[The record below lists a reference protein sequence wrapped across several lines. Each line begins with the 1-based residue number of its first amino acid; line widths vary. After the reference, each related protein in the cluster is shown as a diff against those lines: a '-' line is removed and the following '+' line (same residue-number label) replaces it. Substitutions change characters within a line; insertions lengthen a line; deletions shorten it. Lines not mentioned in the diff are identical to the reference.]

1 VDPAGERRAKI
12 LVADDSE
19 LSRRL
24 LEASLTKR
32 GYEVLTAADGDQAWS
47 ILQRQASPSLAILDW
62 MMPGLDGLEL
72 CRRLRQ
78 QAREPYVYVILLTA
92 KDRKEDILDGL
103 RAGADDY
110 LKKPVD
116 GDELEA
122 RLRAGKRIVDLQSEL
137 IAAREALRNRAD
149 HDALTGLWN
158 RGAILE
164 VLGRELARARRC
176 GAPLAVALVD
186 LDHFKAINDTHGH
199 PAGDAVL
206 REAASRMSSSVRPY
220 DAVGRYG
227 GEEFLIV
234 LPGCDVPFG
243 MAAAERLRNSLAKEG
258 IQVGDRRLP
267 VTCSIGIA
275 SSAGDPEP
283 NAEALVT
290 AADQALYRAKAEGRN
305 RVCAAAQG
313 RPVGAK
319 AVDG

>member
-1 VDPAGERRAKI
+1 MKI

-47 ILQRQASPSLAILDW
+47 ILERQGCPSLAILDW

-103 RAGADDY
+103 QAGADDY
-110 LKKPVD
+110 IKKPVD

-122 RLRAGKRIVDLQSEL
+122 RLRTGKRIVDLQGEL

-164 VLGRELARARRC
+164 VLGRELSRAHRC
-176 GAPLAVALVD
+176 GASLAVALVD
-186 LDHFKAINDTHGH
+186 LDHFKRINDTHGH

-206 REAASRMSSSVRPY
+206 REAGSRMSSSLRPY

-243 MAAAERLRNSLAKEG
+243 LACAERLRKSLARDG
-258 IQVGDRRLP
+258 IQVGDRLLP
-267 VTCSIGIA
+267 VTCSVGVA
-275 SSAGDPEP
+275 ASAGDHESD
-283 NAEALVT
+283 AEALLS

-305 RVCAAAQG
+305 RVCGAGQ
-313 RPVGAK
+313 RTPVDAK
-319 AVDG
+319 PVDG